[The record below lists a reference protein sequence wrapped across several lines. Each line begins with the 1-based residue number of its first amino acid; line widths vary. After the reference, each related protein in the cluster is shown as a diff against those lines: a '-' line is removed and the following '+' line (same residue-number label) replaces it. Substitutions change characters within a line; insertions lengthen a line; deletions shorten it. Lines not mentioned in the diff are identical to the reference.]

1 MSRIES
7 EAQVVLIRRRESLRR
22 GPPLGASPGEPATSW
37 ADDEDPPEPLSE
49 GVRRELAEIE
59 AALGRIADG
68 RYGRCL
74 SCGGPIGLQ
83 RLRAIPE
90 ARYCV
95 ACSSQP
101 SPANGRG

>member
-7 EAQVVLIRRRESLRR
+7 EAREVLIRRRESLRR
-22 GPPLGASPGEPATSW
+22 GPESGPLSGDPSG
-37 ADDEDPPEPLSE
+37 ADDDVPPEPLSE

-74 SCGGPIGLQ
+74 TCGGPIGLQ

-101 SPANGRG
+101 TPPNGRG